1 MFVEPSTPEESFYFR
16 LAISLSLARL
26 RVGSFCDSAQLLR
39 SQQKPFK
46 LSKYLDQSLIK
57 TWEIFI
63 VITCLVCAI
72 TGAERFYLGW
82 WSFASMWCRYAKGVH
97 CLHWV
102 ALLSRS
108 RRVLVY
114 KMLHEIQCMLL
125 FFKFIL
131 FILSKYNLL
140 DSPSIERAVVV
151 IELHKSVFLT
161 QRRCEV
167 T

>member
-1 MFVEPSTPEESFYFR
+1 M
-16 LAISLSLARL
+16 
-26 RVGSFCDSAQLLR
+26 
-39 SQQKPFK
+39 
-46 LSKYLDQSLIK
+46 
-57 TWEIFI
+57 
-63 VITCLVCAI
+63 
-72 TGAERFYLGW
+72 
-82 WSFASMWCRYAKGVH
+82 
-97 CLHWV
+97 HWV

-108 RRVLVY
+108 RRVLVC